1 MVKFNTTKKIK
12 KVRFA
17 KNDAIKL
24 NKPKMVYENSF
35 LKWRYFS
42 SLLIIIGCLVVLIGK
57 AASVQII
64 NSDTLTD
71 EADKRSLRIQEIQS
85 VRGSILNRHGQ
96 LLSVSVPMYSIIT
109 ILKIFLTKILSL
121 IKSVGKPW
129 LRCSA
134 FHIMT

>member
-1 MVKFNTTKKIK
+1 
-12 KVRFA
+12 
-17 KNDAIKL
+17 
-24 NKPKMVYENSF
+24 MVYENSF

-85 VRGSILNRHGQ
+85 VRGSILDRHGQ
-96 LLSVSVPMYSIIT
+96 LLSVSVPMYSIVA